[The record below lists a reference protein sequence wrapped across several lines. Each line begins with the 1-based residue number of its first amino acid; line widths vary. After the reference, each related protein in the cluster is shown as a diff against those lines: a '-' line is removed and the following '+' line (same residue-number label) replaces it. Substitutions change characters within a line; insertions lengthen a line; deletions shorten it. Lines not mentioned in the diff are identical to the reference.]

1 MVAVGFGVLWF
12 AYAVGIYG
20 YCLVRGYAVGFGDLF
35 HLSGGW
41 PSPTN
46 KNENTTGG
54 STGGKTGNTTPG
66 GTGTLGKGV
75 S

>member
-12 AYAVGIYG
+12 AYAVEIYG

-41 PSPTN
+41 PNPKQKSTN
-46 KNENTTGG
+46 APA
-54 STGGKTGNTTPG
+54 SSGKTTMPPG
-66 GTGTLGKGV
+66 GTGTLGQGV
-75 S
+75 A